1 VKAGASLFSVIIT
14 TYDRAE
20 FLAQAVESVRRQTV
34 DSWECIIVDD
44 AGPRSAQATNDPR
57 VRVVRRERN
66 GGGGAARNTGVA
78 EARGHFLTFLDDD
91 DLFTPDRLEMAIE
104 ALDRAPVAIC
114 WTRFF
119 DGPARAGRRLE
130 GYVSGTL
137 HEGLVPNVGATT
149 VRRDAFLPFDENY
162 RSAEDVEWWIRLVG
176 AASVATVP
184 RIGHLMRRHP
194 GVRHR
199 NGLAVRTREN
209 VRLMELHRRY
219 FLDYPRAAAFRWSRI
234 GHLAR
239 TVGDHRL
246 ARMAFARSLRI
257 RPQAAAGWHLVRS
270 LRPSTGSVGLAREA
284 VAA

>member
-1 VKAGASLFSVIIT
+1 MTDAPLFTVIVS
-14 TYDRAE
+14 TYDRPTYLAE
-20 FLAQAVESVRRQTV
+20 ALDSIKRQTV
-34 DSWECIIVDD
+34 TDWECLVVHD
-44 AGPRSAQATNDPR
+44 AGPGRIDLPDDSR
-57 VRVVRRERN
+57 FRLVRRERN
-66 GGGGAARNTGVA
+66 GGAAAARNTGVA
-78 EARGHFLTFLDDD
+78 GARGRFVTFLDDD

-104 ALDRAPVAIC
+104 GAGRAPVAIC
-114 WTRFF
+114 WSRFL

-149 VRRDAFLPFDENY
+149 VRRDASLPFDENY
-162 RSAEDVEWWIRLVG
+162 RSAEDVEWWIRLVEV
-176 AASVATVP
+176 ASVATVP
-184 RIGHLMRRHP
+184 RIGHLIRRHP

-199 NGLAVRTREN
+199 NDLAIRAREN
-209 VRLMELHRRY
+209 IRLMELHPRY
-219 FLDYPRAAAFRWSRI
+219 FSDYPRAAAFRWSRV

-270 LRPSTGSVGLAREA
+270 LRPSTGSVGLVREA